1 MRFVCDSCRAQYMI
15 SDEKIGAKGVK
26 VRCKKCGHVILVRRA
41 QASGAPSSEDTPTD
55 ALTAMARSEEESTA
69 TSDENSEGISSPLAG
84 VADDEIGAV
93 FDQVLSTSN
102 QKTVEAAPSDSGGG
116 EDDALS
122 TRVLDEEEVKKL
134 AAETAA
140 EFGETVEGPHVA
152 ADAAANGARMT
163 NGHAGYSNG
172 SNGVN
177 GARASNGAYASN
189 GANGTGSAP
198 QQDWFIAIDDRQ
210 VGPISLDEIKGRWEK
225 GEIGPESLCWRAG
238 FADWLPLAEVAV
250 LKAVLP
256 GQPKKASRITPA
268 VPMPVVSVPVESSYN
283 VGGVSRTVRSEV
295 PMAAAAAAPEEMAWK
310 PSAASALASLVKQEI
325 EALTKPAPAPKVEPE
340 EKKVR
345 GIFDLPMEAP
355 VPHEEAVRPG
365 PGARV
370 LTPVPR
376 AAPAAPTAP
385 MEQQPAFA
393 PSPYATPAPVASP
406 YATPA
411 PSPYSTPA
419 YHAGVHPAAPK
430 SGRGLLTGALLG
442 VVAIVLVLVGLVA
455 YRVLVQNQ
463 PLPTQVAAV
472 TSPPSPAVASAT
484 PPAVP
489 AASAPVAP
497 APSAPAAV
505 PAVAPPA
512 AAAPAPAAA
521 APAQPTQDPA
531 AQAAAPVVPAGAKAP
546 RTTGS
551 KLVPAPKAE
560 PGRIIAAAPRRGE
573 GETIT
578 PAREERQER
587 RSGGASSDD
596 EFESVFGTGG
606 KRQESK
612 AAAAPQP
619 KRGNDSVYVPPPP
632 GSADIPER
640 LGQSDI
646 MSVVLSNKPS
656 IVKCV
661 GEQKA
666 KDPGLS
672 GKLVVRWTIKTNGR
686 TSGVTVLSDELR
698 STHLA
703 GCITGLVKSWKFPAH
718 RVQGDSV
725 DFPFTF

>member
-41 QASGAPSSEDTPTD
+41 QASGSASHEETPTD
-55 ALTAMARSEEESTA
+55 ALNAVTRAEEESTA
-69 TSDENSEGISSPLAG
+69 TSDNPEGISSPLAG
-84 VADDEIGAV
+84 IEDDEIGAV

-102 QKTVEAAPSDSGGG
+102 QKTVEAASESGAG
-116 EDDALS
+116 EDEALS

-134 AAETAA
+134 AAETADDNS
-140 EFGETVEGPHVA
+140 ETVEGPHLS
-152 ADAAANGARMT
+152 ADLHNNGARS

-172 SNGVN
+172 SNGAH
-177 GARASNGAYASN
+177 ARATNGAYSN
-189 GANGTGSAP
+189 GANGAGGVP

-210 VGPISLDEIKGRWEK
+210 VGPVPLDDIKTRWEK
-225 GEIGPESLCWRAG
+225 GEIGPDSLCWRAG
-238 FADWLPLAEVAV
+238 FADWLPLSEVAM
-250 LKAVLP
+250 LKSLLP
-256 GQPKKASRITPA
+256 AQPKKMSIAPAAATP
-268 VPMPVVSVPVESSYN
+268 VISVPVESSYN

-295 PMAAAAAAPEEMAWK
+295 PMAAAAAEETAWK

-340 EKKVR
+340 QPKVR
-345 GIFDLPMEAP
+345 GIFDVPLEAP
-355 VPHEEAVRPG
+355 AAHEEPVRQEVRSG
-365 PGARV
+365 PGTRAPV
-370 LTPVPR
+370 LTPAPR
-376 AAPAAPTAP
+376 GAPVAPAVQTPVPAP
-385 MEQQPAFA
+385 MEQANFV
-393 PSPYATPAPVASP
+393 PSPYV
-406 YATPA
+406 
-411 PSPYSTPA
+411 TPA

-430 SGRGLLTGALLG
+430 SGRGLLTGVMLG
-442 VVAIVLVLVGLVA
+442 LVAIVLILVGLVA
-455 YRVLVQNQ
+455 YRVLVQQQ
-463 PLPTQVAAV
+463 PVQTQIAAITPTASPSTAA
-472 TSPPSPAVASAT
+472 PATAPAT
-484 PPAVP
+484 PAP
-489 AASAPVAP
+489 AAAAPSA

-505 PAVAPPA
+505 PP

-521 APAQPTQDPA
+521 APAQPAQQQPA
-531 AQAAAPVVPAGAKAP
+531 AQ
-546 RTTGS
+546 
-551 KLVPAPKAE
+551 PAPPA
-560 PGRIIAAAPRRGE
+560 IAAAAKLPRGSSRLGFAPKTEVGRVAAMTSRRGE

-587 RSGGASSDD
+587 QERRSGGASSDD
-596 EFESVFGTGG
+596 EFEATFGTGG
-606 KRQESK
+606 GKRREDSK
-612 AAAAPQP
+612 PAATTQP
-619 KRGNDSVYVPPPP
+619 KRGNDSVYVPPAP

-646 MSVVLSNKPS
+646 MSVVLSNKPA

-672 GKLVVRWTIKTNGR
+672 GKLIVRWTVKTNGR
-686 TSGVTVLSDELR
+686 TSNVSVLNDELR

-718 RVQGDSV
+718 RVQGDPV